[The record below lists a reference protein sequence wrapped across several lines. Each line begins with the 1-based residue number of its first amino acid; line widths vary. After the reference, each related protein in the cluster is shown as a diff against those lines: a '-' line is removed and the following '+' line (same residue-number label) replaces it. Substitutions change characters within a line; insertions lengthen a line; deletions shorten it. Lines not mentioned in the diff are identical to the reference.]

1 MDNNFSSPDI
11 YKKDQ
16 SNIEKTLGS
25 IKELLTKQAQEII
38 ESYLKK
44 NNIEEYNNESYR
56 KSNKYAESN
65 IKQQ

>member
-16 SNIEKTLGS
+16 SVIEKTLGS
-25 IKELLTKQAQEII
+25 VKELLTKQAEEKIK
-38 ESYLKK
+38 EYLKK

-56 KSNKYAESN
+56 KSNQHNES
-65 IKQQ
+65 ISK

>member
-16 SNIEKTLGS
+16 SVIEKTLGS
-25 IKELLTKQAQEII
+25 VKELLTKQAEEKIK
-38 ESYLKK
+38 EYLKK

-56 KSNKYAESN
+56 KSNQHNESN
-65 IKQQ
+65 SK

>member
-16 SNIEKTLGS
+16 SVIEKTLGS
-25 IKELLTKQAQEII
+25 VKELLTKQAEEKIK
-38 ESYLKK
+38 EYLKK

-56 KSNKYAESN
+56 KSNQHDESFC
-65 IKQQ
+65 KQ